1 MDYAIGAARRLRV
14 FKHIARTVA
23 SSPQKALTRRW
34 EMISRRSIDLMLDLI
49 ENRVACMQVIDREDH
64 RQLAI
69 MTQARRELL
78 ALRDRSA
85 GAISRVAG
93 AASGAAAAVAA
104 GSVGGDIATLTQVA
118 IAAAPRAPAATT
130 ATAAAA

>member
-1 MDYAIGAARRLRV
+1 MFPRDAVRAVRAVNRKAYAFGVSARLRV
-14 FKHIARTVA
+14 LKQQAANVPLARL
-23 SSPQKALTRRW
+23 ALTRSS

-78 ALRDRSA
+78 ALRA
-85 GAISRVAG
+85 G
-93 AASGAAAAVAA
+93 
-104 GSVGGDIATLTQVA
+104 
-118 IAAAPRAPAATT
+118 
-130 ATAAAA
+130 ATAALRRAEGPVRHEPAQVAAA